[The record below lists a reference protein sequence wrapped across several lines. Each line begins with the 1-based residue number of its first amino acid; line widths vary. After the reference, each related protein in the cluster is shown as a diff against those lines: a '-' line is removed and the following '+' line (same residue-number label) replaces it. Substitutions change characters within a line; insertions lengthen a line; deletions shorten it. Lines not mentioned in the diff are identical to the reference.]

1 MKKLFVIDLMPFL
14 YKGHFVFLRNPR
26 MTASGINTSALLG
39 LANGLESILKKERP
53 THAVLAMDPEG
64 PTFRHEAYP
73 PYKAQRQKMPEDLAA
88 SIPYAFELAEA
99 LKIPVLR
106 VKGFEADD
114 VMGTL
119 AAKGAE
125 VGFEVYMATP
135 DKDAAQLVRPGVK
148 LYRPPH
154 AGGPAEIYDEQKVC
168 EHWHLSSPAQ
178 MIDYLALAGDAS
190 DNIPGI
196 RGVGEKTA
204 ADLLSK
210 YGSVEGILENQPKLK
225 GKLAEKVFAGREDA
239 KISKFLTT
247 IRTDVPLEPDW
258 DAYRLD
264 GIDAEKLAAVC
275 AKFELNKLAKELLGA
290 DIRRETLDGAY
301 SGLPSNVSGP
311 RLASLADTPHDYR
324 YISTEAEAQELLK
337 TLMAA
342 PRIAFDTETTARE
355 PGMTA
360 TDAKTCRLIGFSFA
374 TEKGKAW
381 YVDAGL
387 IDIFRPV
394 FADPTKTLVGL
405 NVKFDRAVLHRYGVG
420 IASTPHDVMLAHYC
434 LDAAARHGMD
444 LLAEQYLGYRTIRF
458 GEVAGEQERGKSEP
472 TLFGKDIAK
481 VTDYAAEDADITLQL
496 EDAIRPS
503 ALSLSPSVSGPS
515 VLPDVEEPLVKVLL
529 EMERAGVRVDVAALK
544 EYGQRLDREI
554 LGYTQEILRYAE
566 PGFTPDSP
574 KQLGELLFG
583 KLGLPGGKK
592 TAKGQWATDE
602 KTLSKLAGEHPVIA
616 SVLEYRACTKLKST
630 YVDKLPTLIDGEG
643 RVHTTYAQAFTE
655 TGRLSSSDPNLQN
668 IPIRTERG
676 KFIRKAFVARD
687 ADHVIIS
694 ADYSQIELRLM
705 AAMSGDKAMLEAFRR
720 GEDIH
725 RDTASRVFDV
735 MPAFVTPEQRSKC
748 KMVNFGIIYG
758 ISAFGLSQR
767 LKVPRKEAAEL
778 IETYFRLY
786 PTVKE
791 FMGRAIEKARATGYA
806 ETVLGRRRTLRDIN
820 SRNATARQA
829 AERDAI
835 NTPIQG
841 SAADLIK
848 IAMVK
853 IDRAMKRENLR
864 AKMVLQ
870 IHDELVFDCPK
881 AEAERLKEIVRREM
895 SAAYDFGVPLE
906 VGIGEGANW
915 LDAH

>member
-125 VGFEVYMATP
+125 AGFEVYMATP

-503 ALSLSPSVSGPS
+503 ALSLSSSVSGPS

-566 PGFTPDSP
+566 PGFNPDSP

-583 KLGLPGGKK
+583 KLGMPGGKK

-758 ISAFGLSQR
+758 ISAYGLSQR

>member
-125 VGFEVYMATP
+125 AGFEVYMATP

-204 ADLLSK
+204 AVLLSK

-503 ALSLSPSVSGPS
+503 ALSLSSSVSGPS

-566 PGFTPDSP
+566 PGFNPDSP

-583 KLGLPGGKK
+583 KLGMPGGKK

-758 ISAFGLSQR
+758 ISAYGLSQR

>member
-99 LKIPVLR
+99 LKISVLR

-125 VGFEVYMATP
+125 AGFEVYMATP

-503 ALSLSPSVSGPS
+503 ALSLSSSVSGPS

-566 PGFTPDSP
+566 PGFNPDSP

-758 ISAFGLSQR
+758 ISAYGLSQR

-853 IDRAMKRENLR
+853 VDRALKAENLR